1 MTRRAVIFSVLAVA
15 GLAAGGALWLAMPGA
30 AEPAAAIAAP
40 APQAPK
46 VSVVKA
52 KRRDVTARVIVSG
65 TLVPREEVYVLP
77 EIDGLVIDD
86 ILAEE
91 GDRVRAGQVLARLSR
106 STLDVQLAQN
116 TANLAR
122 NAAAIAQAKAQIT
135 EAEANQIQAASALE
149 RAAKLKTSGITTLD
163 TFEQRQAASRSGAA
177 KLQAAKDG
185 LAAAEADKKLTEAQ
199 RDELEI
205 KLARTDIK
213 APRAGLISRRN
224 AKLGSVASMAGDP
237 LFKII
242 ADGAVELEAEAAE
255 AELPRIKAGQT
266 ASVTAPG
273 GDQVL
278 AGTVR
283 LVSPEVDKAS
293 RLGHVRITLPADAP
307 LAVGS
312 FARGLVEIG
321 RHTGVTLPVQAVIHT
336 KDGAQAQVV
345 KDGRIETRAIRLG
358 LVGEGFA
365 EIVSGIQEG
374 ETVVARA
381 GTFVRDGDMVT
392 PVPEATEEARR

>member
-1 MTRRAVIFSVLAVA
+1 MTRRAVVLSAVAVA
-15 GLAAGGALWLAMPGA
+15 GLAAGSAFWFAMPGA
-30 AEPAAAIAAP
+30 AEPTAIATP

-52 KRRDVTARVIVSG
+52 KRRDVTARVTVSG

-77 EIDGLVIDD
+77 EIDGLVIED

-91 GDRVRAGQVLARLSR
+91 GDHVREGQVLARLSR
-106 STLDVQLAQN
+106 ATLDVQLAQN
-116 TANLAR
+116 AANLAR
-122 NAAAIAQAKAQIT
+122 NAAAIAQVKAQIS

-163 TFEQRQAASRSGAA
+163 TFEQRQAASRAGTA

-199 RDELEI
+199 RAELEI
-205 KLARTDIK
+205 KLARTEIK

-224 AKLGSVASMAGDP
+224 AKLGSVAAMAGDP

-255 AELPRIKAGQT
+255 AELPRIKAGQS

-273 GDQVL
+273 GDAVL

-283 LVSPEVDKAS
+283 LVSPEVDKAT
-293 RLGHVRITLPADAP
+293 RLGHVRISLPAGAP
-307 LAVGS
+307 LAIGS
-312 FARGLVEIG
+312 FARGQVEVG

-365 EIVSGIQEG
+365 EIVSGLQDG

-381 GTFVRDGDMVT
+381 GPFVRDGDMVT
-392 PVPEATEEARR
+392 AVPEAEQEARR